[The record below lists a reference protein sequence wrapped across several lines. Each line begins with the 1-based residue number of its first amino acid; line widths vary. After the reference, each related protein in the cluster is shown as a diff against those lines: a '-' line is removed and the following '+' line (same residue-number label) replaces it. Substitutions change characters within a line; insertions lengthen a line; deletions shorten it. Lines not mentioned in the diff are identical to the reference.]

1 MATKIKLFPLEP
13 WQKDLFDLYSTHPRN
28 KWFVIKAK
36 RQVGKSICLEGLLI
50 AASLKKPGSFSLF
63 VSPVMQQARKVYNDV
78 NRIAY
83 SIIRS
88 ANGSNLELTFING
101 SVVKFGSAQQA
112 DSLRGFT
119 VKNSGLLVV
128 DEAAFCSDDVFYQIL
143 VPTTNVFKSDIFIV
157 STPKFKRGFF
167 YQLWL
172 KGLEKG
178 GKVISVDWNNY
189 DTSKF
194 LPDETLELYRQEM
207 PRLAFQSEFLAE
219 FIDGEGSVFT
229 DFKRCFGKYT
239 LHTNLDTVIGVDWGT
254 GTGNDNTVLTV
265 GQLKDGKIGISEQIV
280 FNDKNAKETISEIVK
295 LCNRLR
301 DNGIQNIEVVVE
313 KNSIGNVYGQL
324 LIDALP
330 DSIQFTYFN
339 TTNRSKDRIVKQL
352 ITCFENDRI
361 VLPDDPK
368 LSTELSLYQCTIS
381 STGQPVY
388 NAPSGQHDDRVMS
401 LCFTVDRFFVDL

>member
-167 YQLWL
+167 YNLWI
-172 KGLEKG
+172 KGLEEG

-194 LPDETLELYRQEM
+194 LPSETLELYRQEM

-229 DFKRCFGKYT
+229 DFKRCFGNYT
-239 LHTNLDTVIGVDWGT
+239 LQTTLDTVIGVDWGT

-265 GQLKDGKIGISEQIV
+265 GQLKDGKIGISEQVV

-295 LCNRLR
+295 LCNRLKDR
-301 DNGIQNIEVVVE
+301 GIHNIEVVVE

-330 DSIQFTYFN
+330 ESIQFTYFN
-339 TTNRSKDRIVKQL
+339 TSNRSKDRIVKQL

-361 VLPDDPK
+361 VLPNDQK
-368 LSTELSLYQCTIS
+368 LSTELALYQCTIS

>member
-13 WQKDLFDLYSTHPRN
+13 WQKELFNLYSSHPRN

-83 SIIRS
+83 SIIKS

-101 SVVKFGSAQQA
+101 SVIKFGSAQQA

-119 VKNSGLLVV
+119 VKNTGLLVV

-167 YQLWL
+167 YSLYT
-172 KGLEKG
+172 KGLEG
-178 GKVISVDWNNY
+178 DGKVISVDWNKY

-194 LPDETLELYRQEM
+194 LPNETLELYRQEM

-229 DFKRCFGKYT
+229 DFKRSFGHYT
-239 LHTNLDTVIGVDWGT
+239 LQANLETVIGVDWGT

-265 GQLKDGKIGISEQIV
+265 GQLNGGKIGISEQIV
-280 FNDKNAKETISEIVK
+280 FNDKNTKETISEIVK
-295 LCNRLR
+295 LINRLK
-301 DNGIQNIEVVVE
+301 DKGIRNIEIVVE

-324 LIDALP
+324 LLDAIP
-330 DSIQFTYFN
+330 ESVQFTYFN
-339 TTNRSKDRIVKQL
+339 TTNKSKDRIVKQL
-352 ITCFENDRI
+352 ITIFENNRI

-368 LSTELSLYQCTIS
+368 LSTELALYQCTIS
-381 STGQPVY
+381 PTGQPVY
-388 NAPSGQHDDRVMS
+388 NAPSGMHDDRVMS
-401 LCFTVDRFFVDL
+401 LCFCVDRFYTDI

>member
-13 WQKDLFDLYSTHPRN
+13 WQKDLFDLYSTYPRN

-167 YQLWL
+167 YNLWI
-172 KGLEKG
+172 KGLEEG

-194 LPDETLELYRQEM
+194 LPSETLELYRQEM

-229 DFKRCFGKYT
+229 DFKRCFGNYT
-239 LHTNLDTVIGVDWGT
+239 LQTNLDTVIGVDWGT

-265 GQLKDGKIGISEQIV
+265 GQLKDGKIGISEQVV

-295 LCNRLR
+295 LCNRLKDR
-301 DNGIQNIEVVVE
+301 GIQNIEVVVE

-330 DSIQFTYFN
+330 ESIQFTYFN
-339 TTNRSKDRIVKQL
+339 TSNRSKDRIVKQL

-361 VLPDDPK
+361 VLPNDQK
-368 LSTELSLYQCTIS
+368 LSTELALYQCTIS